1 MELFVISS
9 LSSFMDIYA
18 NIYFDSLKKK
28 IDDLMIWWFNDL
40 MNIETLETKQ
50 QRNNGER
57 LKERI
62 ETINRK
68 QNKWYNIW
76 FKQIE

>member
-1 MELFVISS
+1 
-9 LSSFMDIYA
+9 
-18 NIYFDSLKKK
+18 
-28 IDDLMIWWFNDL
+28 
-40 MNIETLETKQ
+40 MNIETLETSETKQ

-68 QNKWYNIW
+68 KISDITYDLSKLNKKYKDAARYIYLY
-76 FKQIE
+76 IYIYILIHS

>member
-1 MELFVISS
+1 
-9 LSSFMDIYA
+9 
-18 NIYFDSLKKK
+18 
-28 IDDLMIWWFNDL
+28 
-40 MNIETLETKQ
+40 MNIETPETLETKQ

-68 QNKWYNIW
+68 K
-76 FKQIE
+76 K

>member
-1 MELFVISS
+1 
-9 LSSFMDIYA
+9 
-18 NIYFDSLKKK
+18 
-28 IDDLMIWWFNDL
+28 
-40 MNIETLETKQ
+40 MNIETLETPETKQ

-68 QNKWYNIW
+68 KISDITYDLSKLNETYKDAARYIYLY
-76 FKQIE
+76 IYIYIY